1 MASRFTAQKIA
12 GVISEPAVKGAVGGI
27 TNKILSSVKQSPA
40 AASPVKTSQEAQSSE
55 STEQTKHNDE
65 NDET

>member
-40 AASPVKTSQEAQSSE
+40 AASPVKTSKKRSLTTRSN
-55 STEQTKHNDE
+55 ST
-65 NDET
+65 